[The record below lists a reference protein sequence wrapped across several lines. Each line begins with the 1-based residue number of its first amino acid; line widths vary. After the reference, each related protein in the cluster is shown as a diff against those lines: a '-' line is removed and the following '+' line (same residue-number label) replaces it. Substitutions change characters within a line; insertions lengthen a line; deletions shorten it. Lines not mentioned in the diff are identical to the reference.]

1 MLIAGNDLCA
11 MKASMIF
18 FAACPLLLAA
28 GCTDLGD
35 GLVPGRSRTD
45 CHSRERSGGSQ
56 DEGGQTVVSTDTTVY
71 LSAVRFEEGY
81 DWRRDSTYGAVSYEI
96 VFYKDFQPVL
106 RIPSSAESASPDL
119 DSHHII
125 GGHLYTEASS
135 GGRTALGR
143 DGETL
148 FSFEGREI
156 LRGLLPVG
164 SDVYT
169 LSESRSGD
177 GFSLRKNGK
186 VIFWRESGSV
196 FGDLADPSYRPYGAL
211 YKDQDKISF
220 CYRAGKDRDEHYYM
234 VQDCVETMTSL
245 EWRYWIEDVKVC
257 GGYPRYAELSCLWY
271 ELQDGRVWIE
281 EDGCVSVSG
290 WMSYGGDVGLSAVVT
305 DGDPERISEICEGAG
320 IVYHGKSRDYAI
332 RQYDSGDVGIY
343 CAGQRDALFSG
354 GGFLFMSP
362 DCAAMV
368 GDGEL
373 CAALTSGSGGVH
385 LVLCAGRKEELRLHG
400 YLSCIRAEVSVSQ
413 TR

>member
-1 MLIAGNDLCA
+1 
-11 MKASMIF
+11 MIF
-18 FAACPLLLAA
+18 LAACPLLLAA

-35 GLVPGRSRTD
+35 ELIPGRSRTD

-71 LSAVRFEEGY
+71 LSAVRFEESY
-81 DWRRDSTYGAVSYEI
+81 NWRRDSTYGAVSYEI
-96 VFYKDFQPVL
+96 LFYKDYKPVL
-106 RIPSSAESASPDL
+106 TIPSSAESASPDL

-125 GGHLYTEASS
+125 DGHLYTEAASL
-135 GGRTALGR
+135 GHTALGR

-186 VIFWRESGSV
+186 VLFRRESGSV

-211 YKDQDKISF
+211 YRDQDKVSF
-220 CYRAGKDRDEHYYM
+220 CYRAGKDRNEHYYV

-245 EWRYWIEDVKVC
+245 EWRYWIEDVKVY
-257 GGYPRYAELSCLWY
+257 GGYPFCAELSCLWY

-281 EDGCVSVSG
+281 EDGSVSVSG
-290 WMSYGGDVGLSAVVT
+290 WMSYGGGVGLSAVVT

-320 IVYHGKSRDYAI
+320 VVYHGKSRDYAI
-332 RQYDSGDVGIY
+332 RQYDPGDIGIY
-343 CAGQRDALFSG
+343 CAGQDNAVFSSG
-354 GGFLFMSP
+354 DFQLMSP
-362 DCAAMV
+362 SCAAMV

-373 CAALTSGSGGVH
+373 CAALTSRSGDAH
-385 LVLCAGRKEELRLHG
+385 RVLCGDRQEELRLHG